1 MKLIFVITHLMFLR
15 GAGKVL
21 MAYANKFAEIG
32 HDVSIVTQKINRK
45 NFKFHEKIVLFEV
58 GGPLPSNP
66 LYWIN
71 FTNIKKK
78 YLKILNKLDC
88 DLLISMLFP
97 SNYFCSEVNKNRYIK
112 HLYYCF
118 EPFRLFH
125 DERYIKY
132 APFVLK
138 TFSRISSIFFK
149 SLDIK
154 GAKSADEIICISK
167 YIQKRV
173 REVYNRNSFLH
184 YIGVYIY
191 SDSDYIYNHKLNH
204 SINKSKPY
212 LFTLGLSHH
221 MKGVRELMI
230 IFQKI
235 LEKKPNA
242 ILTIA
247 GGISK
252 NNKSIIFKMIK
263 KMKIPQNN
271 IIYHGIIDDSKLNS
285 FFSNSSVT
293 IYTAMDE
300 SFGLI
305 PIESML
311 NGTPIVAFNNAGPAE
326 TIIDGNTGF
335 IIKDFDLND
344 FARKV
349 IKIIEDENLYRKLSK
364 NGINHVRDNFN
375 FDQSFIELE
384 NTFKNV
390 FQS

>member
-1 MKLIFVITHLMFLR
+1 MKLIFAIPHLMLLT

-45 NFKFHEKIVLFEV
+45 NFKFNEKIVLFEV

-66 LYWIN
+66 FYWIN
-71 FTNIKKK
+71 FINIKKK

-88 DLLISMLFP
+88 DFLISMLFP
-97 SNYFCSEVNKNRYIK
+97 SNYICSKVNKNRYTK

-118 EPFRLFH
+118 EPYRLFH
-125 DERYIKY
+125 DGEYIKN

-138 TFSRISSIFFK
+138 KFSWISSFFFK

-154 GAKSADEIICISK
+154 GAKSADEIICISR

-173 REVYNRNSFLH
+173 REVYYRNSFLH

-191 SDSDYIYNHKLNH
+191 SDSDHIYNHKLNH
-204 SINKSKPY
+204 KINKNRPY
-212 LFTLGLSHH
+212 IFTLGLSHH

-235 LEKKPNA
+235 LKKKPNS

-247 GGISK
+247 GRISK
-252 NNKSIIFKMIK
+252 DNKSLILKMIK
-263 KMKIPQNN
+263 KLKIPQNN
-271 IIYHGIIDDSKLNS
+271 IIFHGIIDDSKLNS
-285 FFSNSSVT
+285 FFSKSSVT
-293 IYTAMDE
+293 IYTSIDE
-300 SFGLI
+300 SYGLI

-311 NGTPIVAFNNAGPAE
+311 NGTPVVAFKNAGPAE
-326 TIIDGNTGF
+326 TILDGNTGF
-335 IIKDFDLND
+335 LIKDFDLND

-384 NTFKNV
+384 NMFKN
-390 FQS
+390 FLH